1 MVCLGAGCPPSL
13 PNATRT
19 PHCPSKRFVLG
30 LRVQGHM
37 SGGWGEPS
45 EVVSV
50 DSGLEARDSDPPGAC
65 FNVDICI
72 HNFFLWIFFLFVILL
87 SICYHL
93 LVLSTNAFSQ
103 LQGIVL
109 KVESVQS
116 SDNLGMGLPSRF
128 TVFFLSLQLV
138 QFYTADYTFPIRPLL
153 YMIYRM
159 IRRSFTNTTTM

>member
-1 MVCLGAGCPPSL
+1 MPGCWMSSL
-13 PNATRT
+13 TAQCHTNSPLSFKEI
-19 PHCPSKRFVLG
+19 CPWVG
-30 LRVQGHM
+30 VQGHM

-128 TVFFLSLQLV
+128 TVFFFFHCNSFNFIQP
-138 QFYTADYTFPIRPLL
+138 TTRFP
-153 YMIYRM
+153 
-159 IRRSFTNTTTM
+159 